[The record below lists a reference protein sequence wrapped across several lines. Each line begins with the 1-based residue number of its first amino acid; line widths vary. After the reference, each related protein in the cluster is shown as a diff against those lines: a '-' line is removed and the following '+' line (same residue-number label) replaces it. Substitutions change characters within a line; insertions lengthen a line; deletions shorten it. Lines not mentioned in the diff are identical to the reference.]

1 MKSKLTIRYLKKYL
15 KHMKYYNSMAPFP
28 PFCTDYVNDVENK
41 LKEIM
46 SDKTKEYDE
55 EPVVACKYCKSL
67 HIKSDE
73 IDNSICM
80 RCGSVNELKDF
91 KNIYEYQKW
100 LTIKNE

>member
-1 MKSKLTIRYLKKYL
+1 MKSKIILRDLKESL

-55 EPVVACKYCKSL
+55 EPVVACRHCKSL
-67 HIKSDE
+67 HIVTDDV
-73 IDNSICM
+73 DNNICM
-80 RCGSVNELKDF
+80 RCGSTNELKTF
-91 KNIYEYQKW
+91 ENIYKYKEW
-100 LTIKNE
+100 LKNKDE